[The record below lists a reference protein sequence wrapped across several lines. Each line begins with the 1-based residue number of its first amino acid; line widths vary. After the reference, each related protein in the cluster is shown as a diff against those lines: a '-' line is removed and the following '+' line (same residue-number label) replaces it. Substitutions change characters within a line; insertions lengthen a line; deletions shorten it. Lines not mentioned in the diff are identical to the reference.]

1 MTRDARTSDHL
12 PRRWRWLVRF
22 FSRYCRRY
30 VRSHFHGVWLSRGSA
45 SPPSGPV
52 LVVVN
57 HPSWWDPLIG
67 AVVAE
72 RFVGMEHFVA
82 IDRTALEKYPIFK
95 RLGFAAVHNPAS
107 FLRAGRA
114 ILSEPNRAFWVAA
127 QGRFADVRE
136 RPLNLRPGVGHL
148 AAKMAAG
155 VVLPVAIEYAFW
167 NERTPEAFV
176 RIGEPIRVADHP
188 GLAGKAW
195 TNRIEDALT
204 RTLDELDAEVTGRD
218 PGKFDT
224 ILSGRCG
231 VGGVYD
237 LWRRVKARARGRRF
251 DVSHESAMRGRP

>member
-1 MTRDARTSDHL
+1 MTGDARAPDPL

-22 FSRYCRRY
+22 FARYCRRY
-30 VRSHFHGVWLSRGSA
+30 VRSHFHGVRLSRGSA
-45 SPPSGPV
+45 SPPAGPA

-67 AVVAE
+67 AIVAD
-72 RFVGMEHFVA
+72 RFTGFEHYAA
-82 IDRTALEKYPIFK
+82 IDRGALEQYPIFK
-95 RLGFAAVHNPAS
+95 RLGFAAVHNAAS

-148 AAKMAAG
+148 AAKMTAG

-176 RIGEPIRVADHP
+176 RIGEAIPVSHHP
-188 GLAGKAW
+188 GLAGKIW
-195 TNRIEDALT
+195 TNMIEDALT
-204 RTLDELDAEVTGRD
+204 RTLDALDAEVASRD
-218 PGKFDT
+218 PAKFDT

-237 LWRRVKARARGRRF
+237 LWRRAKARVRGRRF
-251 DVSHESAMRGRP
+251 DVSHESVMKERP